1 MPPGKGYSKPKSG
14 AMGPFGNQPKPAAMK
29 TAHAAMH
36 GAEKKAPK
44 KKGK

>member
-14 AMGPFGNQPKPAAMK
+14 AMGPFGNQPKPMMPK
-29 TAHAAMH
+29 QHAAMH